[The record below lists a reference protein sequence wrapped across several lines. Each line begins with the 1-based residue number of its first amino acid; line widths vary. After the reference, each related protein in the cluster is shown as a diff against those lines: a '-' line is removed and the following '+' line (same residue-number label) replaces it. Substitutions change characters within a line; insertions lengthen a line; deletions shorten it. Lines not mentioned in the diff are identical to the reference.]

1 VRYLL
6 EIKHVFLGCGLTKM
20 DREPSARSMY
30 RKEMNEAW
38 DVIVLGAGG
47 AGLMCAATAA
57 RRGRRT
63 LAIDHGDKLGRK
75 ILISGGGRC
84 NFTNIGASA
93 KNYFSANEHFAK
105 SAMARFT
112 PQDFIALIEKHGVP
126 YYEKKLGQLFCRDS
140 AQSIVDLLRAEC
152 DEAGAEIRLHTKI
165 IDLERDPLGG
175 FLVKTD
181 KGNLSAKSV
190 VVATGGLSIPKIGAT
205 EIGYKLARKFGLNV
219 TRLDAALVSLT
230 MPPKFL
236 AHFSPI
242 SGVSVDTKVTVRNK
256 TFRENILFTH
266 TGLSGPA
273 ILQVSLHW
281 FPNDPIYIDLS
292 PDISMEDVFLSRK
305 KEGSRKGVKT
315 LLAER
320 FTERL
325 GEKLFEEFAAPDS
338 PVCET
343 SDAALERLA
352 EKIHHWELFP
362 LCDGGYGKAEVTRGG
377 VSTAELS
384 SKTLEAKKVPGL
396 FFIGEVVDVTGW
408 LGGYNFQWA
417 WASGTAA
424 GEVV

>member
-1 VRYLL
+1 
-6 EIKHVFLGCGLTKM
+6 M
-20 DREPSARSMY
+20 DREPTARSMY
-30 RKEMNEAW
+30 RREMSDTW
-38 DVIVLGAGG
+38 DVIVLGSGG

-63 LAIDHGDKLGRK
+63 LALDHGDRLGRK

-140 AQSIVDLLRAEC
+140 AQSIVDLLRSEC
-152 DEAGAEIRLHTKI
+152 DEAGAEIRLHTKV
-165 IDLERDPLGG
+165 IDLEQDPNGG

-181 KGNLSAKSV
+181 KGDLFAKSV

-205 EIGYKLARKFGLNV
+205 EIGYKLARKFGLGV

-236 AHFSPI
+236 ARFGQI
-242 SGVSVDTKVTVRNK
+242 SGVSVDSKVTVRNK

-292 PDISMEDVFLSRK
+292 PELSMEEVFLSRK
-305 KEGSRKGVKT
+305 KEGSRKEVKT

-325 GEKLFEEFAAPDS
+325 GEKLFEEFTAPVS
-338 PVCET
+338 PVCEVP
-343 SDAALERLA
+343 DAALKQLA
-352 EKIHHWELFP
+352 EKIHKWELFP
-362 LCDGGYGKAEVTRGG
+362 VCDGGYGKAEVTRGG

-384 SKTLEAKKVPGL
+384 SKTLEAKRVPGL

-417 WASGTAA
+417 WASGKAA